1 MGRAPHPRNTSRAMA
16 RTCWRPEAEAALAQV
31 EGRSSWEAL
40 SRLVALLFAHIWT
53 HPGMQGDC
61 CGSMVWLRPYMRLL
75 VEDTKASEPCGI
87 CARFPVLHVLA
98 MLEGGLECAL
108 HMHIAK
114 QRMMLDGALQSHIAA
129 TVPGLAAAIAREC
142 MAAWTRE
149 ALAKRR
155 DRQGGGHSA

>member
-1 MGRAPHPRNTSRAMA
+1 MLPTPATPPVPWRGRVGGRRPRRRWPRWKGAH
-16 RTCWRPEAEAALAQV
+16 R
-31 EGRSSWEAL
+31 GKRSL
-40 SRLVALLFAHIWT
+40 ALLRYFSPIYGPIPACKGIVVAVWSGCAHICDFSWRIR
-53 HPGMQGDC
+53 
-61 CGSMVWLRPYMRLL
+61 RPPSLAGY
-75 VEDTKASEPCGI
+75 
-87 CARFPVLHVLA
+87 ARFPVLHVLA
-98 MLEGGLECAL
+98 MLEGGLERAL